1 MLGDQITEE
10 TGKVTGFRV
19 VDAAGPKAEVS
30 IQTKGKI
37 LGSDYQGRATYT
49 SAVQP
54 GGFLFG
60 EGQGVYMT
68 GDGMA
73 VWKGQGTGRFNPGGG
88 VSYRGS
94 IHFLTAT
101 GKLANLAGMIGVFEH
116 STDAND
122 NVASKLWEW
131 K

>member
-1 MLGDQITEE
+1 MLGDQIAEE

-30 IQTKGKI
+30 FQTKGTI
-37 LGSDYQGRATYT
+37 LGTPYQGRGTYT
-49 SAVQP
+49 SKVQA

-94 IHFLTAT
+94 LHFLTAT
-101 GKLANLAGMIGVFEH
+101 GKLANLAGMVGVFEH

-122 NVASKLWEW
+122 NVTSKLWEW

>member
-1 MLGDQITEE
+1 MLGDQIGEE
-10 TGKVTGFRV
+10 SGKVTGFRV

-49 SAVQP
+49 SQIQAA
-54 GGFLFG
+54 GFLFG

-68 GDGMA
+68 GEGMA
-73 VWKGQGTGRFNPGGG
+73 VWKGQGTGRLIPGGG
-88 VSYRGS
+88 VSYRGA

-101 GKLANLAGMIGVFEH
+101 GNLAKLAGMAAVFEH
-116 STDAND
+116 SSDAND
-122 NVASKLWEW
+122 NVATKFWEW

>member
-1 MLGDQITEE
+1 MLGDQIAEE
-10 TGKVTGFRV
+10 TGKVTSFRV
-19 VDAAGPKAEVS
+19 VDATGPKAEVS
-30 IQTKGKI
+30 IQTKGTI
-37 LGSDYQGRATYT
+37 LGTAYQGRTTYT
-49 SAVQP
+49 SQVQA

-73 VWKGQGTGRFNPGGG
+73 AWKGQGTGRFKPGGG

-94 IHFLTAT
+94 IHFLSAA
-101 GKLANLAGMIGVFEH
+101 GKLANLAGMVGVFEH

-122 NVASKLWEW
+122 NVTSKLWEW